1 MVAAEGVPKASNDI
15 LTLGDGTRLQAVIVK
30 KREEEE
36 EGPGHTVTL
45 IGGKVFGGKL
55 NQAGDWIWNEPSR

>member
-1 MVAAEGVPKASNDI
+1 M
-15 LTLGDGTRLQAVIVK
+15 QAVIVK

-36 EGPGHTVTL
+36 EGLGHTVTL

-55 NQAGDWIWNEPSR
+55 NQAGDWIWDEPSR